1 MGFEVIAHV
10 ENPSNKSGYATAA
23 TAQPANLRADI
34 PQIQLDALF
43 ASPCIC

>member
-10 ENPSNKSGYATAA
+10 ENPSNKSGYA